1 MARSIA
7 GGGAAPSRL
16 NRKFLVVAVLLAV
29 LSAVLVYARI
39 SAPSNSSSSKTGGVT
54 QTVVV
59 AKTAIQPRT
68 LLTADQL
75 EVKTVSADSVVVG
88 AYGTVAD
95 AIGKTVKYPIAANGQ
110 ITTSNVI
117 DTSRPATDASL
128 SLVVPAGKR
137 AMSISA
143 SQVSNAGGL
152 ILPGDFVDII
162 WMCCDG
168 TPLVTKTI
176 LHNVQVL
183 AVAQSV
189 VDAGPVASTTP
200 GAGTDTG
207 TAPVAAGSG
216 KPIPDASTVTV
227 LVSSNEAERLFMAE
241 QTGKLRYDLRGVSD
255 QDVTDPGLVK
265 IYDLLSPAELAGL
278 PDALKPPAYKGQ

>member
-7 GGGAAPSRL
+7 GGGASPSRL

-39 SAPSNSSSSKTGGVT
+39 SAPSDSSSSKAGGVT

-189 VDAGPVASTTP
+189 VDSGPVA
-200 GAGTDTG
+200 G
-207 TAPVAAGSG
+207 GSG

-227 LVSSNEAERLFMAE
+227 LVTSNEAERLFMAE

>member
-39 SAPSNSSSSKTGGVT
+39 SAPSDSSSSKTSGVT

-59 AKTAIQPRT
+59 AKSAIQPRT

-117 DTSRPATDASL
+117 DTSRPSTDASL

-200 GAGTDTG
+200 GAGPD

-278 PDALKPPAYKGQ
+278 PDSLKPPAYKGQ